1 MGRKKKSEIATSK
14 RLVGYV
20 RVSTEEQAQ
29 SGLSLAEQQRQLR
42 AYCDLYGFE
51 LVGVYEDA
59 GVSAAT
65 LDREGLQSALAAMKS
80 EAAGLI
86 VSKLD
91 RLTRR
96 VFDAGELFDTVF
108 RDRQLVSVGEQ
119 LDTSTAAGRLTCNLL
134 VSVAQWERET
144 IAERTRAAMRQKK
157 AKGQSTGVAPFG
169 YRKETDKNT
178 EKKILVPD
186 AVEHPI
192 LDRMKKLRGEGLGW
206 SAIAEALN
214 AEGLPNRS
222 GRVGTW
228 TPAHVYKILDKT
240 PKNAA

>member
-1 MGRKKKSEIATSK
+1 MGRKKKSALAASK
-14 RLVGYV
+14 RLIGYV
-20 RVSTEEQAQ
+20 RVSTEEQAN
-29 SGLSLAEQQRQLR
+29 SGLSLAEQRRQLA
-42 AYCDLYGFE
+42 AYCSLYGFE

-65 LDREGLQSALAAMKS
+65 LDREGLQRALAAMKT
-80 EAAGLI
+80 EGAGLI

-144 IAERTRAAMRQKK
+144 IGERTRAAMRQKK

-169 YRKETDKNT
+169 YRKENRGGVSV
-178 EKKILVPD
+178 LVPD

-192 LDRMKKLRGEGLGW
+192 LDRMKKLRGEGRGW
-206 SAIAEALN
+206 SAIAAVLN
-214 AEGLPNRS
+214 AEGLPNRT
-222 GRVGTW
+222 GRVGAW
-228 TPAHVYKILDKT
+228 TPAHVYKIMNNT

>member
-20 RVSTEEQAQ
+20 RVSTEEQAN
-29 SGLSLAEQQRQLR
+29 SGLSLAEQRRQLR
-42 AYCDLYGFE
+42 AYCDLYGLE
-51 LVGVYEDA
+51 LVAVYEDA

-65 LDREGLQSALAAMKS
+65 LEREGLQSALAAMKS
-80 EAAGLI
+80 HGAGLI

-144 IAERTRAAMRQKK
+144 IGERTRAAMRQKK

-169 YRKETDKNT
+169 YRKENRGGVVV
-178 EKKILVPD
+178 LVEEPSE
-186 AVEHPI
+186 AVT
-192 LDRMKKLRGEGLGW
+192 LSRMQQLRNEGRGW

-214 AEGLPNRS
+214 AEGLPNRT
-222 GRVGTW
+222 GRVGAW
-228 TPAHVYKILDKT
+228 TPAHVYKIMNNT